1 MFTYFTTPFQCN
13 YSLHNARTFCT
24 FFFLFF
30 AILRCATLPTRP
42 WAFQGSDFP
51 PKLLLSRPLWFLF
64 HIIYLLLQKANKN
77 FIYFFFPPAW
87 IRVKRLP
94 PGVAAPLAREWSAVA
109 WDAGT
114 TKGFSDFQD
123 FQPCRWT
130 TRPIPRSSPAFEYS
144 DALSALSPLCLY
156 QPIPTEF

>member
-13 YSLHNARTFCT
+13 YSPHNARTFCT

-42 WAFQGSDFP
+42 WTFQGSDFP
-51 PKLLLSRPLWFLF
+51 PKLSCHCPFDFF
-64 HIIYLLLQKANKN
+64 HIIYLLLQEANKI
-77 FIYFFFPPAW
+77 FIFFFSPGW
-87 IRVKRLP
+87 IHVKRLP
-94 PGVAAPLAREWSAVA
+94 PGVAAPLARERSAVA

-130 TRPIPRSSPAFEYS
+130 TRPILQSFPAFEYS
-144 DALSALSPLCLY
+144 GALSALFPLCLY